1 MKPLRKKYFLLLL
14 LMFPIC
20 ASGQHSDTIRIHN
33 DIQLIHLKDSFFLHV
48 TTDYVEGFGIV
59 SSNGLI
65 VIRNGNALMIDT
77 PMDEIKTAA
86 ILDYLRDSM
95 HTTVTVF
102 IPGHWHNDCIGGL
115 AELHG
120 RNVFS
125 IANEMTRAEC
135 IKRNLV
141 VPKAS
146 FSKSLTWSFCGIP
159 LECFYPGAGHS
170 LDNIVVYFPEQK
182 ILFGGCLI
190 KSAGSTSIGN
200 IADGDA
206 EAWPKTLKKVQKKY
220 PDAEMIIPGHGSV
233 GSFQIIDHTKDI
245 ILEFL
250 KKH

>member
-1 MKPLRKKYFLLLL
+1 LL
-14 LMFPIC
+14 LMFPVC
-20 ASGQHSDTIRIHN
+20 ASGQHSDTIRIN
-33 DIQLIHLKDSFFLHV
+33 KDIQLIQLKDSFFLHV
-48 TTDYVEGFGIV
+48 TTDYVDGFGMV
-59 SSNGLI
+59 SSNGLL
-65 VIRNGNALMIDT
+65 VIRNNNALMIDT

-115 AELHG
+115 AELHR

-159 LECFYPGAGHS
+159 LECLYPGAGHS

-190 KSAGSTSIGN
+190 KSAGSNSIGN
-200 IADGDA
+200 IADGDV

-233 GSFQIIDHTKDI
+233 GSFQVIEHTKVI
-245 ILEFL
+245 VRNYR
-250 KKH
+250 KGRQ